1 MTKHIFLIGHPVGH
15 SISPAFQQRAIDYWD
30 MDAKYEA
37 LDVDESDLPLII
49 DNLRDSQVLGA
60 NVTVPYKEAVLPLL
74 DKIGDE
80 VLRIGAVNTIQ
91 NIEGT
96 LVGFNTD
103 VIGFSRALKEDGK
116 FDAVG
121 KTALILGSGGS
132 ARAVTV
138 ALMNSGCKHI
148 IVANRSMDRARIL
161 IDSLG
166 QDQGIMSVM
175 GLDSESLSS
184 VIGNIDILVNCT
196 PIGMTGSSQ
205 QGRCPITFG
214 SIPDNVFVY
223 DLIYNPQETPLLRLA
238 NSSGARVLGGLPMLI
253 YQGAE
258 AFEIWT
264 GKRAPVTQM
273 FQTAYRSLYV

>member
-1 MTKHIFLIGHPVGH
+1 MGH

-37 LDVDESDLPLII
+37 LDVDESDLPSII
-49 DNLRDSQVLGA
+49 DNLRESHVLGA
-60 NVTVPYKEAVLPLL
+60 NVTVPYKEAVMPLL

-103 VIGFSRALKEDGK
+103 VVGFSRALKEDGK

-148 IVANRSMDRARIL
+148 IVANRTIGRARNL
-161 IDSLG
+161 MDSLG
-166 QDQGIMSVM
+166 QDQGIMSVI
-175 GLDSESLSS
+175 GLDSDSLSS
-184 VIGNIDILVNCT
+184 IIGSIDILVNCT

-214 SIPDNVFVY
+214 NIPDNVFVY

-264 GKRAPVTQM
+264 GKRAPVTHM
-273 FQTAYRSLYV
+273 FQVAYRSLYV